1 MNSIISA
8 APGVEKIAG
17 AWHAADVQATA
28 VERFEHAARAA
39 RWHGLWS
46 RITGQPG
53 RLPTLREA
61 IGTRVVSGQHAAGA
75 QVVPIEQIRGSENAQ
90 TDFDTGFRPVTERAR
105 GRWLSVARVMA
116 EQEALP
122 PVELLRLGDQYFVR
136 DGHHRISVARAMG
149 QTRVDALVT
158 VLEAAPAP
166 AAASCRS
173 TGHAASCFGRA
184 NRELSSAPC

>member
-28 VERFEHAARAA
+28 VERFDRAARAA

-53 RLPTLREA
+53 RPPTLREA
-61 IGTRVVSGQHAAGA
+61 IGTCVVSGQHAAGA

-90 TDFDTGFRPVTERAR
+90 TDFDAGFRPLTRRAR
-105 GRWLSVARVMA
+105 SRWLNVARVMA
-116 EQEALP
+116 EEALP

-136 DGHHRISVARAMG
+136 DGHHRISVAKAMG
-149 QTRVDALVT
+149 QAQIDALVT

-166 AAASCRS
+166 AEVFCRS
-173 TGHAASCFGRA
+173 TGHAASCFWRA
-184 NRELSSAPC
+184 NRELPSAPC